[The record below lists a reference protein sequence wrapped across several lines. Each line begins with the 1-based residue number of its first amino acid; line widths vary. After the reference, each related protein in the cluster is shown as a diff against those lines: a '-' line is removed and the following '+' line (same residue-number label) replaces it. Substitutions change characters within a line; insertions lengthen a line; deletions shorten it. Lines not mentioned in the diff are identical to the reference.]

1 MQVSE
6 KIIISQSLR
15 DAMDNGTLTVLDQLT
30 LAAAQLTTNLF
41 PDAAIY
47 IGLPQTA
54 HAPAFFIDCEWITNR
69 KKLRQTTEFEFG
81 LKITYVPVEGT
92 DRRVLQ
98 NAMFL
103 LEQNLDLLENDV
115 SSFRCFTSNAS
126 IEDGLAYMT
135 SAVKVWET
143 VVPDD
148 LIIGHADQNITS

>member
-15 DAMDNGTLTVLDQLT
+15 DAMDNGTLTILDQLT
-30 LAAAQLTTNLF
+30 LAGAQLTATLF

-47 IGLPQTA
+47 IGLPQIA
-54 HAPAFFIDCEWITNR
+54 NAPAFFIDCDWITNK

-92 DRRVLQ
+92 ERRDLQ

-103 LEQNLDLLENDV
+103 LEQNLDMLENDT
-115 SSFRCFTSNAS
+115 SSFRCFAS
-126 IEDGLAYMT
+126 SASVEEGLAYMT
-135 SAVKVWET
+135 SSVKVWET

-148 LIIGHADQNITS
+148 AIIGHADQNITS